1 MARQASQSSPPAA
14 PPRGRSP
21 LRAAAGAVA
30 AVLVGIAF
38 AFALLEAGLRLYTA
52 VVPNADVEFV
62 RYARLMKA
70 AAPGSGAGFR
80 HAPDTRVRLMGVDVA
95 TDARGF
101 RDVPQPAAAAAGGVR
116 LALLG
121 DSVTFGWGVAYG
133 DRFSER
139 LEARWTERLG
149 RPVELVNT
157 GHGNYNAVQERA
169 VLEES
174 FAGEPIAGVVQVW
187 YINDA
192 EPTPPHKE
200 QPWWGG
206 FRTAVFLW
214 SKGDLLRRRL
224 GARADFV
231 AYYRDLYAED
241 APGFA
246 AFRDALRGVGEWTR
260 ARGLPWIFVV
270 LPEFHGFAPDG
281 PFRDVYAR
289 VAREAREAGA
299 EVVDVVP
306 AFADEDPAAIRVA
319 YNDVHPNA
327 RGHAVIA
334 AAVDRAVDPAVFTP
348 ASGEPPGA
356 APQEAS
362 AP

>member
-1 MARQASQSSPPAA
+1 MPRQEPP
-14 PPRGRSP
+14 PPRSP
-21 LRAAAGAVA
+21 LRAVVGAGT
-30 AVLVGIAF
+30 AVLVGLVF
-38 AFALLEAGLRLYTA
+38 AFVLLEAGLRAYTA
-52 VVPNADVEFV
+52 IVPNADVEFV

-80 HAPDTRVRLMGVDVA
+80 HAPDTRVRLMGVEVA

-101 RDVPQPAAAAAGGVR
+101 RDVPQPAAADGVR

-133 DRFSER
+133 DRFSEG
-139 LEARWTERLG
+139 LEQRWTARLG

-169 VLEES
+169 ILEES

-192 EPTPPHKE
+192 EPTPPHKDL
-200 QPWWGG
+200 PWWGNL
-206 FRTAVFLW
+206 RSAVFLW
-214 SKGDLLRRRL
+214 AKGDLLRRRL
-224 GARADFV
+224 GARADFA

-246 AFRDALRGVGEWTR
+246 AFREALHGVGEWTR
-260 ARGLPWIFVV
+260 ARGLPWVFVV

-281 PFRDVYAR
+281 PFAEVYAR
-289 VAREAREAGA
+289 VAREARAAGA
-299 EVVDVVP
+299 VVVDVVP
-306 AFADEDPAAIRVA
+306 AFAGEDPAAIRVA

-334 AAVDRAVDPAVFTP
+334 AAVDRAVDPVLFTRP
-348 ASGEPPGA
+348 RDEPGH

>member
-1 MARQASQSSPPAA
+1 MIPNETPSPPPA
-14 PPRGRSP
+14 PATPAGSWAGT
-21 LRAAAGAVA
+21 LGAVLA
-30 AVLVGIAF
+30 GLVFALVLVEG
-38 AFALLEAGLRLYTA
+38 GLRVYTRL
-52 VVPNADVEFV
+52 VPNADVEFV

-80 HAPDTRVRLMGVDVA
+80 HAPNARVRLMGVDVA

-101 RDVPQPAAAAAGGVR
+101 RDEPRPDAAGPDGVR

-121 DSVTFGWGVAYG
+121 DSVTFGWGVSYG
-133 DRFSER
+133 ERFSEL
-139 LEARWTERLG
+139 LESRWSDRLG

-174 FAGEPIAGVVQVW
+174 FAEERIAGVVQVW

-192 EPTPPHKE
+192 EPTPPHKDL
-200 QPWWGG
+200 PWWGHS
-206 FRTAVFLW
+206 RTAIFAW
-214 SKGDLLRRRL
+214 AKGDLLRRRL
-224 GARADFV
+224 GARADFTD
-231 AYYRDLYAED
+231 YYRDLYADD

-246 AFRDALRGVGEWTR
+246 AFREALRGVGEWTA
-260 ARGLPWIFVV
+260 ARGLPWVFVV

-281 PFRDVYAR
+281 PFAGVYAR
-289 VAREAREAGA
+289 VAREARDAGA
-299 EVVDVVP
+299 IVVDAVP
-306 AFADEDPAAIRVA
+306 AFAGEDPAAVRVA

-327 RGHAVIA
+327 HGHAVIA
-334 AAVDRAVDPAVFTP
+334 EAVDRAVDPVLFTP
-348 ASGEPPGA
+348 GE
-356 APQEAS
+356 EAS